1 MSRNVCITAS
11 EGNTGFLIGEL
22 IMTDPAFKNQV
33 TSVTCLTMNPDHDRC
48 KELGK
53 LGAKVVRH
61 RFGRVRDTVKTLQDT
76 ESDTLCLVPPAHRD
90 KVDIT
95 IELIEAAKK
104 ANVPNVLFLSA
115 AGCDVAERTA
125 QPRLREFIDLETRF
139 MNTMGDPTTSTGN
152 SPAIIRYSSIIY
164 TVQGCVF

>member
-22 IMTDPAFKNQV
+22 LMTDPAFKSQI
-33 TSVTCLTMNPDHDRC
+33 TSVTCLAMNPDHDRC

-53 LGAKVVRH
+53 LGAKIVRH
-61 RFGRVRDTVKTLQDT
+61 RFGRVRDTVKTLKET
-76 ESDTLCLVPPAHRD
+76 KADTLCLVPPAHRD

-115 AGCDVAERTA
+115 AGCDLAERNT
-125 QPRLREFIDLETRF
+125 QPRLREFIDLEARF
-139 MNTMGDPTTSTGN
+139 MKTMGDPTTSTGN
-152 SPAIIRYSSIIY
+152 SPAIIRYSSSY
-164 TVQGCVF
+164 SHVYDCVF